1 MFSSTSPMSPEPCRS
16 QGLAASL
23 PNELLT
29 TILRGSLPPIMDEDG
44 RVHFQL
50 LRMVCSRWREVC
62 FSTPAFWSSIAVET
76 SFETPEI
83 NTYLELM
90 RGWFSRAGG
99 SMSLSLVFDDKVYE
113 REDMDDDFVL
123 FIQSYQKRWRY
134 LCLDIDTKPF
144 WRLLKACPVN
154 LWLNLRHLSVAEH
167 LISTLDFENET
178 EDVHV
183 KDHPLEDSFPGVKQ
197 FTLRSPVIPPGF
209 TYPVGRNTVKT
220 LTWNADRVEGAYYQP
235 FLSQYRHLTHLEI
248 DCVRDTI
255 YWPADEPNPISLNAL
270 TYFSFTASPWESNWR
285 FLGEFRTP
293 SLVELVLTSRWKLI
307 EDEIASLDFDY
318 ETPRVGFHCSM
329 QGMDSLP
336 PAIQPFLESCSNGTL
351 TRFSLKGSIP
361 PQLFQRIVVLVPG
374 SVTSLYL
381 QYWPYDVFG
390 LTCLDYKPPSMLEGK
405 FFPKLD
411 SLRIAEIPSSDFL
424 RPQTTR
430 SVKSLVSF
438 LSKRV
443 ENANSH
449 ARLTSLG
456 VTRGKVKRSLDCF
469 PDTELEGLKK
479 KGLNVVVWVEMAS

>member
-1 MFSSTSPMSPEPCRS
+1 MSPEPCRS

-29 TILRGSLPPIMDEDG
+29 TILRGSLPPILDEDG
-44 RVHFQL
+44 RTQFQL
-50 LRMVCSRWREVC
+50 LRMVCSRWRQAS

-113 REDMDDDFVL
+113 REDTDDDFVL

-144 WRLLKACPVN
+144 WRLLKNCPAN
-154 LWLNLRHLSVAEH
+154 LWLNLRHLNVAEH
-167 LISTLDFENET
+167 LITTLDFEN
-178 EDVHV
+178 DSRDIPV
-183 KDHPLEDSFPGVKQ
+183 KDHPLEAHFPGVNHLT
-197 FTLRSPVIPPGF
+197 FCTNTDCPDF
-209 TYPVGRNTVKT
+209 TYPAGQNTVNT
-220 LTWNADRVEGAYYQP
+220 LTWNADR
-235 FLSQYRHLTHLEI
+235 YRLLTHLEI
-248 DCVRDTI
+248 NCVSDMLF
-255 YWPADEPNPISLNAL
+255 WKSDISNSITLNAL
-270 TYFSFTASPWESNWR
+270 TYLAFTASPRESNWE
-285 FLGEFRTP
+285 FLGKLRTP
-293 SLVELVLTSRWKLI
+293 SLLVLVLTFRWKVI
-307 EDEIASLDFDY
+307 EEESTRWDFEY
-318 ETPRVGFHCSM
+318 ETPRVSFDCST

-336 PAIQPFLESCSNGTL
+336 PAIQPLLESCSNGTL

-361 PQLFQRIVVLVPG
+361 PQLFQRIVALVPG

-390 LTCLDYKPPSMLEGK
+390 LTCLDYKPPSTLEGK

-411 SLRIAEIPSSDFL
+411 SLRIAEVPSSDLL
-424 RPQTTR
+424 RPQTNR

-443 ENANSH
+443 ENADSH

-479 KGLNVVVWVEMAS
+479 KGLNVVVWAEMAS